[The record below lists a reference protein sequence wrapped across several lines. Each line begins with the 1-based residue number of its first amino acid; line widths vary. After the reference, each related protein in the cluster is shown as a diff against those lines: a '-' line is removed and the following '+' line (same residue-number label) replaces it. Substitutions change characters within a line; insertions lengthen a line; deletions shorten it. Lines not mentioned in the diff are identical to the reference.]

1 MLLRCNFWFKFRA
14 SRGKNDNSHIK
25 KVNDPA
31 AAILVILFSLYLD
44 LYIARAYSAENAEHV
59 LINLGL
65 NKFYLYFILD
75 CFSTSDRLYLKSV
88 ESREK
93 FLFIDEKKFVVYR
106 FMDII
111 IL

>member
-1 MLLRCNFWFKFRA
+1 M
-14 SRGKNDNSHIK
+14 
-25 KVNDPA
+25 
-31 AAILVILFSLYLD
+31 
-44 LYIARAYSAENAEHV
+44 RAYSAENAEHV

-65 NKFYLYFILD
+65 NKFCLYFILD

-93 FLFIDEKKFVVYR
+93 FLFIDEKKLVVYR